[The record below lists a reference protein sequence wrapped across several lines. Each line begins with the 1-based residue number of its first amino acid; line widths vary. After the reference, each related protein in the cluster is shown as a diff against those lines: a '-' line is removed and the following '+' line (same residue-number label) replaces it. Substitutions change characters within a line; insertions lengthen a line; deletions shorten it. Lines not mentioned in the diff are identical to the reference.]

1 MKKLLVLTLIMSVA
15 SLATAGLSYNVPASV
30 EPGEAFQVTISSD
43 AGVADMP
50 YELGVYPSSNVT
62 SGGADVDNGPG
73 GVLEGYLA
81 SAAYYPSY
89 GGADFTA
96 KDTPATEPGSALGVW
111 FTIDAV
117 AGPAEGLA
125 VFSIQDYLAGYV
137 EVGTFSVPVEA
148 GIPEPA
154 TMALLG
160 LGALVLRRKK

>member
-1 MKKLLVLTLIMSVA
+1 MKKLLVLTLVLGIA
-15 SLATAGLSYNVPASV
+15 SLATAGLSYNVPVSV

-43 AGVADMP
+43 AGIPDMP
-50 YELGVYPSSNVT
+50 YELGVYPGSNVT
-62 SGGADVDNGPG
+62 IDGADVDNGPG

-81 SAAYYPSY
+81 AANYYASY

-96 KDTPATEPGSALGVW
+96 KDTAAVEPGSALGVW

-125 VFSIQDYLAGYV
+125 VFSIQDYNAGYA
-137 EVGTFSVPVEA
+137 EVGTFSVPVEVA
-148 GIPEPA
+148 VPEPA